1 MRFRDTLAMRLRHA
15 YFPMRRLTRAR
26 LAEFEITVDQFVVLS
41 LLVEQQGRTQQN
53 LVEEASS
60 DPSTMRAMLVLLE
73 ERGLIRREHCTHD
86 ARARLVF
93 LTSKGRRLQKKLL
106 IAGPRQ
112 VPSYLDGLLTDD
124 ELSTLL
130 RCLDKIAD
138 AAALAERS
146 PDRKKRS
153 RESAQV

>member
-1 MRFRDTLAMRLRHA
+1 MDFRDSLAMRLRHA

-26 LAEFEITVDQFVVLS
+26 LAEFDITVDQFVVLS
-41 LLVEQQGRTQQN
+41 LLAEQEGRTQQN

-60 DPSTMRAMLVLLE
+60 DPSTIRAMLVLLE
-73 ERGLIRREHCTHD
+73 RRGLIRRERCTRD

-93 LTSKGRRLQKKLL
+93 LTSEGRSLQMKLL

-112 VPSYLDGLLTDD
+112 VPSYLDGVLTDD
-124 ELSTLL
+124 ELRMLL

-138 AAALAERS
+138 ASPSTERS
-146 PDRKKRS
+146 SDGEKRS
-153 RESAQV
+153 RERCAS